1 MSGCLV
7 VWLPGG
13 RSGGL
18 WYSDLPGRE
27 TVRLGVRIL
36 SGRDQEWG
44 KKGGCFVTNL
54 HVSLIILFGG
64 L

>member
-27 TVRLGVRIL
+27 TVRLGVRTLDKIL
-36 SGRDQEWG
+36 EGTKSGVR
-44 KKGGCFVTNL
+44 KGVAL
-54 HVSLIILFGG
+54 
-64 L
+64 